1 MRVGSDDRRRSGSAR
16 TNHLDRARNRR
27 VGWVRLFEAMGV
39 VSRENRQSAQ
49 VDQPARAQGAAMTG
63 PVGAVQELQRAVGN
77 AAFTRLIS
85 GRDRAPRPLSRC
97 GAHCA
102 CTGCAT
108 HRAGSEEIEERLRA
122 AVAARRTAG
131 ASALSRS
138 GSERVLNRD
147 LRTKDPPQQSPPDS
161 GTPSPPDAGADGG
174 QTDDAPTPD
183 NPSQEQDPSK
193 PIGVC
198 GPDISA
204 SFSATLTQIQTDF
217 KNWNVDDQFK
227 ACDHLVHPIQLF
239 NPDGTV
245 NKHPTP
251 DINGW
256 DTHALFQGEASWL
269 RRLPACPPCATP
281 STSWPSK
288 PPMDRAHEDPR
299 TCSNTVQVGNA
310 CWLSG
315 TPNYATF
322 GVMLK
327 LCGDTF
333 PSTATPPSGVDAP
346 HEVFF
351 GDDPLESGKTL
362 IRAYKLLHVDKAV
375 GREDPKWP
383 LAWAEAGYRTGPSA
397 SLAGGNRGACTA
409 TCSKAKPGL
418 NPAKLANWDYVW
430 EPVHPR

>member
-1 MRVGSDDRRRSGSAR
+1 M
-16 TNHLDRARNRR
+16 
-27 VGWVRLFEAMGV
+27 GWVRLFGAMGV
-39 VSRENRQSAQ
+39 VSRGNEQSAQ
-49 VDQPARAQGAAMTG
+49 ADPAVRAQGQAMTG
-63 PVGAVQELQRAVGN
+63 PVGAVHELQRAVGN
-77 AAFTRLIS
+77 AAFSRLIS
-85 GRDRAPRPLSRC
+85 GRDRAPRSLSRC
-97 GAHCA
+97 GAHCG
-102 CTGCAT
+102 CVGCAE
-108 HRAGSEEIEERLRA
+108 HRAGSEEMEERLRV

-138 GSERVLNRD
+138 GSERMLHRD
-147 LRTKDPPQQSPPDS
+147 LRPKDPPQQSPPDS
-161 GTPSPPDAGADGG
+161 GTPPVPDAGADGG

-183 NPSQEQDPSK
+183 NPSREQDPSK

-198 GPDISA
+198 GPDVSA
-204 SFSATLTQIQTDF
+204 PFSATLSQIQTDF
-217 KNWNVDDQFK
+217 KSWSVDDQFK
-227 ACDHLVHPIQLF
+227 ACDHLVHPIQVF
-239 NPDGTV
+239 NPDGTF

-256 DTHALFQGEASWL
+256 DIHALFQGEATWL
-269 RRLPACPPCATP
+269 RRLPVCPPCATP
-281 STSWPSK
+281 STSWPAK
-288 PPMDRAHEDPR
+288 PAMDRAHEDPR

-322 GVMLK
+322 GIMLR
-327 LCGDTF
+327 LCGDAF
-333 PSTATPPSGVDAP
+333 PSTATPASGVDSP

-351 GDDPLESGKTL
+351 GDDPLDSGKSL

-383 LAWAEAGYRTGPSA
+383 LAWTEAGYKTGPTA
-397 SLAGGNRGACTA
+397 TLAGGNRGACTA

-418 NPAKLANWDYVW
+418 NPARLANWDYVW